1 VSVPQFKVITS
12 NSLEL
17 FEERLN
23 DFVEHMGRDDL
34 IVDVKFATTALSST
48 VEFSALIQYQT
59 TESWR

>member
-1 VSVPQFKVITS
+1 MSVPQFKVITS

-23 DFVEHMGRDDL
+23 DFVEQMNRDDI

-48 VEFSALIQYQT
+48 VEFSALIQYHT
-59 TESWR
+59 TESWS

>member
-23 DFVEHMGRDDL
+23 DFVEQMNRDDI

-59 TESWR
+59 TESWS

>member
-1 VSVPQFKVITS
+1 MSVPQFKVITS

-23 DFVEHMGRDDL
+23 DFVEQMNRDDI

-59 TESWR
+59 TETWS

>member
-1 VSVPQFKVITS
+1 MSVQQFKVITS

-23 DFVEHMGRDDL
+23 DFVEQMNRDDI
-34 IVDVKFATTALSST
+34 IVDVKFATTALAST

-59 TESWR
+59 TESWS

>member
-23 DFVEHMGRDDL
+23 DFVEQMNRDDI

-59 TESWR
+59 TETWS

>member
-1 VSVPQFKVITS
+1 MSVPQFKVITS

-23 DFVEHMGRDDL
+23 DFVEQMNRDDI

-59 TESWR
+59 TETWG

>member
-17 FEERLN
+17 FQERLN
-23 DFVEHMGRDDL
+23 DFVAQMNRDD
-34 IVDVKFATTALSST
+34 IVVDVKFATTALSST

-59 TESWR
+59 TESWS